1 MAGMICTSTVGRI
14 GVKIFGC
21 NRFHRSKSNEFFH
34 DCDREEPQGMVCLYG
49 MLSALFVHHLYLRQ
63 KIEESSDVS
72 EADREVFQLSS
83 NLARLMIINKNNC
96 LDFYDSSSWPL
107 TLAQLVA
114 TLRPNVGEAEASLHL
129 DPLPPPRPW
138 GPILPSAAALQA
150 LEVRGQSKLV
160 AYITGTH
167 AALAREPAEMLHY
180 FVAPLLG
187 LEIGAVME
195 VADDTHCG
203 FLGCAVSSE

>member
-1 MAGMICTSTVGRI
+1 
-14 GVKIFGC
+14 
-21 NRFHRSKSNEFFH
+21 
-34 DCDREEPQGMVCLYG
+34 EEPQGMVCLYG

-150 LEVRGQSKLV
+150 LEVR
-160 AYITGTH
+160 
-167 AALAREPAEMLHY
+167 
-180 FVAPLLG
+180 
-187 LEIGAVME
+187 
-195 VADDTHCG
+195 
-203 FLGCAVSSE
+203 